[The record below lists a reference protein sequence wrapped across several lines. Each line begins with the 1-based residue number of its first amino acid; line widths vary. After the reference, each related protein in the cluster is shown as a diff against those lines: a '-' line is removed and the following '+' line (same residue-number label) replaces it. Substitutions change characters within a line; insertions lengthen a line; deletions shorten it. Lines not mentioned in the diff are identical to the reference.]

1 MFRFHLARELGWSVA
16 EVETRMSHREL
27 MEWAVFFKIEA
38 EKRQEADLDA
48 KLEARHARRR

>member
-1 MFRFHLARELGWSVA
+1 
-16 EVETRMSHREL
+16 MSHREL